1 MSESKKNVGLGR
13 DTPTDAELLAAVP
26 RKATGRQARL
36 GLFVIVGL
44 LSFVT
49 VLYWMTDPAT
59 FRGRYMLVTTME
71 DAGGVRGGDPVSM
84 KGIIIC
90 RVHDF

>member
-1 MSESKKNVGLGR
+1 MSESKKSERLGR
-13 DTPTDAELLAAVP
+13 GTPTDAELLAAVP
-26 RKATGRQARL
+26 RRATGRQARL
-36 GLFVIVGL
+36 GLFVILGL

-71 DAGGVRGGDPVSM
+71 DAGGVRGGDPVS
-84 KGIIIC
+84 IC
-90 RVHDF
+90 LLYTSPSPRD